1 MRVRKRD
8 GTGNGKILLTRFADI
23 PSNRTGFCHI
33 CRLHRRRQACGERPL
48 QPRPRRGEPCLTA
61 GERSEP
67 AEKAV
72 TLTGLR
78 RCPTTAACPAAARPY
93 GRRCLWPQ
101 ARYACLRQSIVGQ
114 LCRPMSARRFGGGTT
129 DICLFLYFFL
139 VLTKLGQDL
148 AVSQELW
155 SRLVVQCTLSL
166 FFPFQIITF
175 LGKGSKYPVKYPST
189 NSSVLEA
196 SCVSLH
202 G

>member
-1 MRVRKRD
+1 MSHRVMRVRKRV
-8 GTGNGKILLTRFADI
+8 GTSDGKILLTRFADF

-72 TLTGLR
+72 MPTGLR
-78 RCPTTAACPAAARPY
+78 RCPTAAACPAAARPY
-93 GRRCLWPQ
+93 GERCLWPQ

-148 AVSQELW
+148 AVSQSSLIR
-155 SRLVVQCTLSL
+155 SVVQ
-166 FFPFQIITF
+166 
-175 LGKGSKYPVKYPST
+175 
-189 NSSVLEA
+189 
-196 SCVSLH
+196 
-202 G
+202 